1 MLIFFHPHL
10 YPPPSMGRK
19 FKGILLT
26 LFISPLPL
34 RERVRVRGDV
44 NFFHPHLYP
53 PPSMWR
59 KFLKN
64 FAIPNPPLPL
74 REKVRVRVEVKQSLS
89 SLHQH

>member
-1 MLIFFHPHL
+1 
-10 YPPPSMGRK
+10 MGRK

-26 LFISPLPL
+26 LFFSPLPL

-53 PPSMWR
+53 PPSMGR
-59 KFLKN
+59 KFQGILLTL
-64 FAIPNPPLPL
+64 FSFSPLPL

-89 SLHQH
+89 

>member
-34 RERVRVRGDV
+34 WERVRVRGDV
-44 NFFHPHLYP
+44 NFFS
-53 PPSMWR
+53 PPSILPHQWGGSL
-59 KFLKN
+59 KEFL
-64 FAIPNPPLPL
+64 
-74 REKVRVRVEVKQSLS
+74 
-89 SLHQH
+89 

>member
-44 NFFHPHLYP
+44 NFFSP
-53 PPSMWR
+53 PP
-59 KFLKN
+59 
-64 FAIPNPPLPL
+64 
-74 REKVRVRVEVKQSLS
+74 LS
-89 SLHQH
+89 SPVNGEEVLEKFCYP